1 MYKLLNIVRNSEFMD
16 SNVLQCDTLVAVL
29 LLVEVAQLWPVDQ
42 NAQQE
47 KCDIFLHYTSEA
59 VFCSNMDAKVI

>member
-1 MYKLLNIVRNSEFMD
+1 MD